1 MTTHFSVFCLGNPRD
16 RGDGPQYVGS
26 QRAGH
31 RLATKLPQQRESSR
45 TVGLAV
51 NSRAVHIADDL
62 IYWVHIMNLL
72 HIKTHHGN
80 SSPVHRNTMCP
91 TLTQQSSCVL
101 GRCTPVWLCNPMDC
115 THQAPLSTGFSK
127 QENWSGLPFPSLRIF
142 PTQG

>member
-16 RGDGPQYVGS
+16 GGDWPQYVGS

-31 RLATKLPQQRESSR
+31 RLATKLPQKRESSK
-45 TVGLAV
+45 TVGLDV

-80 SSPVHRNTMCP
+80 SLPIHRNTACA
-91 TLTQQSSCVL
+91 TLTQELPCV
-101 GRCTPVWLCNPMDC
+101 C
-115 THQAPLSTGFSK
+115 
-127 QENWSGLPFPSLRIF
+127 
-142 PTQG
+142 